1 MSDDTRQML
10 LDTLERVLADH
21 CTAGRVQAADQ
32 GGFDATLWQVLE
44 ELGYPLAGVS
54 ENAGGIGLPL
64 PDLCALLRV
73 CGRHCAPVPLAES
86 AMLGAWLLDGAGQAL
101 PGGVLAVTSA
111 DPNQLK
117 LTPQDGGLRL
127 QGTASRVAAARHAS
141 AIVLLLEHDGAC
153 RVAVLHPTDYRLEA
167 GDNLAGEARDDAH
180 LDTVIDAQRLPAA
193 AAGATLEAFH
203 ARAALLRAALMTGA
217 LERALQQSLDYA
229 RERKQFGRALAAFQ
243 AIQQQLAILAAE
255 VVAANAAV
263 DHAAAVAE
271 TGPALNE
278 IAVAKIRAG
287 KAAGI
292 ACRIAHQVHGAM
304 GFTQEYSLQH
314 ATRRLWAWR
323 DENGTEAAWALR
335 LGQRLARSGADAL
348 WPLTT
353 ASGAVAD

>member
-1 MSDDTRQML
+1 MNDDTRQML

-21 CTAGRVQAADQ
+21 CTPERVQAADQ
-32 GGFDATLWQVLE
+32 GGFDAALWQVLE
-44 ELGYPLAGVS
+44 ELGYPLADVP
-54 ENAGGIGLPL
+54 EAAGGIGLAL

-86 AMLGAWLLDGAGQAL
+86 TMLAAWLLAGAGLEL
-101 PGGVLAVTSA
+101 PGGVLAVVGA
-111 DPNQLK
+111 DPDQVT
-117 LTPQDGGLRL
+117 LTPHGDGQHLH
-127 QGTASRVAAARHAS
+127 GTVSRVAAARHAS
-141 AIVLLLEHDGAC
+141 AMVLLLEHGGAC
-153 RVAVLHPTDYRLEA
+153 RVTVLRPADYRLGT
-167 GDNLAGEARDDAH
+167 GDNLAGEARDDVH
-180 LDTVIDAQRLPAA
+180 LDLTIDVSRLHPAA
-193 AAGATLEAFH
+193 AGVTLDTFH

-217 LERALQQSLDYA
+217 LERALQQSLEYA

-255 VVAANAAV
+255 VVAASAAV
-263 DHAAAVAE
+263 DHAAAVAQ
-271 TGPALNE
+271 TGPALDE

-323 DENGTEAAWALR
+323 EENGTEANWARR
-335 LGQRLARSGADAL
+335 LGHRLAKSGADAL

>member
-21 CTAGRVQAADQ
+21 CTAERVQAADQ
-32 GGFDATLWQVLE
+32 GGFDAALWQTLD
-44 ELGYPLAGVS
+44 ELGYPLAAVP
-54 ENAGGIGLPL
+54 ELAGGIGLPL

-86 AMLGAWLLDGAGQAL
+86 AMLGAWLLAGAGLEL
-101 PGGVLAVTSA
+101 PDGVLAVASV
-111 DPNQLK
+111 DPGLLK
-117 LTPQDGGLRL
+117 LTPQGDGLRL
-127 QGTASRVAAARHAS
+127 QGTVSSVAAARHAS
-141 AIVLLLEHDGAC
+141 AIVLLVEYGGAC
-153 RVAVLHPTDYRLEA
+153 RVTVLPPADYRLEA
-167 GDNLAGEARDDAH
+167 GDNLAGDARDDMH
-180 LDTVIDAQRLPAA
+180 LDLTIDASRLHTAA
-193 AAGATLEAFH
+193 TGVTLEAFH

-271 TGPALNE
+271 TGPALDE

-323 DENGTEAAWALR
+323 EENGTETVWARR
-335 LGQRLARSGADAL
+335 LGQRLAKSGADAL

>member
-21 CTAGRVQAADQ
+21 CTAERVQAADQ
-32 GGFDATLWQVLE
+32 GGFDAALWQTLD
-44 ELGYPLAGVS
+44 ELGYPLAAVP
-54 ENAGGIGLPL
+54 ELAGGIGLPL

-86 AMLGAWLLDGAGQAL
+86 AMLAAWLLAGAGLEL
-101 PGGVLAVTSA
+101 PDGVLAVASV
-111 DPNQLK
+111 DPGLLK
-117 LTPQDGGLRL
+117 LTPQGDRLRL
-127 QGTASRVAAARHAS
+127 QGTVSSVAAARHAS
-141 AIVLLLEHDGAC
+141 AIVLLVEYGGAC
-153 RVAVLHPTDYRLEA
+153 RVTVLPPADYRLEA
-167 GDNLAGEARDDAH
+167 GDNLAGEARDDMH
-180 LDTVIDAQRLPAA
+180 LDLTIDASRLHTAA
-193 AAGATLEAFH
+193 TGVTLEAFH

-271 TGPALNE
+271 TGLALDE

-323 DENGTEAAWALR
+323 EENGTETVWARR
-335 LGQRLARSGADAL
+335 LGQRLAKSGADAL

>member
-21 CTAGRVQAADQ
+21 CTAERVQAADA
-32 GGFDATLWQVLE
+32 GGFDAALWQVVD
-44 ELGYPLAGVS
+44 ELGYGLVAVPEALGGV
-54 ENAGGIGLPL
+54 GLSL
-64 PDLCALLRV
+64 PDQCALLRLA
-73 CGRHCAPVPLAES
+73 GRHCAPVPLAES
-86 AMLGAWLLDGAGQAL
+86 AMLGAWLLAGAGLEL
-101 PGGVLAVTSA
+101 PDGVLAVAAA
-111 DPNQLK
+111 DSKQVRI
-117 LTPQDGGLRL
+117 TPQDSGLRL
-127 QGTASRVAAARHAS
+127 QGTVSRVAAARHAS
-141 AIVLLLEHDGAC
+141 ALVLLLERNGAHC
-153 RVAVLHPTDYRLEA
+153 VAVLQPADYRLEA
-167 GDNLAGEARDDAH
+167 GDNLAGEARDDMH
-180 LDTVIDAQRLPAA
+180 LDLTIDASRLHTA
-193 AAGATLEAFH
+193 AAGVTLEAFH

-271 TGPALNE
+271 TGPALDE

-335 LGQRLARSGADAL
+335 LGQRLARAGAAAL

>member
-21 CTAGRVQAADQ
+21 CTAERVQAADQ
-32 GGFDATLWQVLE
+32 GGFDAGLWQTLD
-44 ELGYPLAGVS
+44 ELGYPLAAVPES
-54 ENAGGIGLPL
+54 AGGIGLPL

-73 CGRHCAPVPLAES
+73 CGRHCAPAPLAES
-86 AMLGAWLLDGAGQAL
+86 AMLAAWLLAGAGLEL
-101 PGGVLAVTSA
+101 PDGVLAVAVA
-111 DPNQLK
+111 DSKQVRV
-117 LTPQDGGLRL
+117 TPQGSELCL
-127 QGTASRVAAARHAS
+127 QGTVSRVAAARHAG
-141 AIVLLLEHDGAC
+141 AILLLLENRGAC
-153 RVAVLHPTDYRLEA
+153 QVVVLHPADYRLEV
-167 GDNLAGEARDDAH
+167 GDNLAGEAHDDLH
-180 LDTVIDAQRLPAA
+180 LDLTIDASRLHAA
-193 AAGATLEAFH
+193 AAGVTLEAFH

-263 DHAAAVAE
+263 DHAAAVAQ
-271 TGPALNE
+271 TGPALDE

-335 LGQRLARSGADAL
+335 LGQRLAAAGAAAL

>member
-21 CTAGRVQAADQ
+21 CTAERVQAADQ
-32 GGFDATLWQVLE
+32 GGFDAALWQVLE
-44 ELGYPLAGVS
+44 ELGYPLAAVP
-54 ENAGGIGLPL
+54 EQTGGIGLGL

-86 AMLGAWLLDGAGQAL
+86 AMLAAWLLAGAGQEL
-101 PGGVLAVTSA
+101 PGGMLAVASV
-111 DPNQLK
+111 DPRHLE
-117 LTPQDGGLRL
+117 LRPQGDALRL
-127 QGTASRVAAARHAS
+127 KGTVPRVAAARHAS

-153 RVAVLHPTDYRLEA
+153 QVAVLHPADCRLET
-167 GDNLAGEARDDAH
+167 GDNLAGEARDDVH
-180 LDTVIDAQRLPAA
+180 LDLTIDASRLYAA
-193 AAGATLEAFH
+193 APGVTLEALH

-217 LERALQQSLDYA
+217 LERSLQQSLDYA

-263 DHAAAVAE
+263 DHAAAVAQI
-271 TGPALNE
+271 GPALDE

-335 LGQRLARSGADAL
+335 LGQRLAQAGANAL

>member
-21 CTAGRVQAADQ
+21 CTAERVQAADQ
-32 GGFDATLWQVLE
+32 GGFDAALWQTLD
-44 ELGYPLAGVS
+44 ELGYPLAAVP
-54 ENAGGIGLPL
+54 ELAGGIGLPL

-86 AMLGAWLLDGAGQAL
+86 AMLAAWLLAGAGLEL
-101 PGGVLAVTSA
+101 PDGVLAVASV
-111 DPNQLK
+111 DPGLLK
-117 LTPQDGGLRL
+117 LTPQGDRLRL
-127 QGTASRVAAARHAS
+127 QGTVSSVAAARHAS
-141 AIVLLLEHDGAC
+141 AIVLLVEYGGAC
-153 RVAVLHPTDYRLEA
+153 RVTVLPPADYRLEA
-167 GDNLAGEARDDAH
+167 GDNLAGDARDDMH
-180 LDTVIDAQRLPAA
+180 LDLTIDASRLHTAA
-193 AAGATLEAFH
+193 TGVTLEAFH

-271 TGPALNE
+271 TGPALDE

-323 DENGTEAAWALR
+323 EENGTETVWARR
-335 LGQRLARSGADAL
+335 LGQRLAKSGADAL